1 MRYAFLAFAERG
13 HDPGADAVG
22 LVGLD
27 RKQGSFS
34 VEAVAECSRN

>member
-13 HDPGADAVG
+13 HDLGADAVD

-27 RKQGSFS
+27 HKQGSF
-34 VEAVAECSRN
+34 